1 MRAPSFTLH
10 LLRRLTV
17 ATACLASRL
26 RGGLGLGV
34 AMVGLSAVPTAHA
47 AEALPGLTPHSI
59 EAPHYGDTLFYFYQ
73 GEYFT
78 AITSLMVSQHAA
90 RLTPHDDEAELL
102 RGGMLLSYGL
112 HTQAGDIFNRLIG
125 DDTPV
130 AVRDR
135 AWFYLA
141 RIRYQTKHLPE
152 AEAALAR
159 ITTGLPPALQADRG
173 LLQANLLMA
182 RGDHAGAASLLQ
194 AMADQAKQNPEAPDA
209 NYVRFNLGVAQ
220 IRAEEAKAGQATLGQ
235 IGLAPADDE
244 EQRALRDRA
253 NVALG
258 FAALAAQQPEAA
270 RVHLARVRLQGAD
283 ANKALL
289 GFGWAS
295 DAMNAPLQALAPWLE
310 LAARD
315 LSDPAALEARIA
327 VPHAYAELGAY
338 GQAVGRYQS
347 AIAEFEVARGQLD
360 ASITAIR
367 AGRFIDELLAL
378 SPVQAMGQGWH
389 VDALPSLP
397 HVQPLAPLM
406 AQHAFQ
412 EGLRNLRDLRFLQ
425 ANLQAWRDKLDSFQN
440 MLDTRR
446 QAFAERL
453 SQLRQRDRSAGII
466 ALQGQRADLAAT
478 VAQAEADGDGVALA
492 DARQRTLLARVVRVQ
507 GLTNAPDA
515 APEVTQARD
524 RVRLAAGA
532 LSWQLSEDANGRLW
546 AVKSGLHAIDEGLAR
561 AQRQA
566 DDLAQ
571 AQQDEPERLDRF
583 GARIQALT
591 PLLDVLSPRVQALSQ
606 AQQVA
611 LQDLAVAELMR
622 QQAQLDAY
630 TVQARFAVAQL
641 YDRIRAQ
648 PLAAAAAKA
657 APTSPQGAAHAPQP

>member
-1 MRAPSFTLH
+1 MRAPSFSLH

-17 ATACLASRL
+17 ATACLVLVGMSAS
-26 RGGLGLGV
+26 
-34 AMVGLSAVPTAHA
+34 A
-47 AEALPGLTPHSI
+47 AEPLPGLTPHSI
-59 EAPHYGDTLFYFYQ
+59 EAPHYGDTLFHFYQ
-73 GEYFT
+73 GDHFT
-78 AITSLMVSQHAA
+78 AITSLMASQHVA
-90 RLTPHDDEAELL
+90 RLTPHDHEAELL

-125 DDTPV
+125 DDTPL

-141 RIRYQTKHLPE
+141 RMRHQTGHLPE

-159 ITTGLPPALQADRG
+159 ITTGLPPALQAERG

-182 RGDHAGAASLLQ
+182 RGDHAGAAKLLQ
-194 AMADQAKQNPEAPDA
+194 AMADQARQQPEAPDA
-209 NYVRFNLGVAQ
+209 SYVRFNLGVAQ
-220 IRAEEAKAGQATLGQ
+220 IRSNEAKAGQATLGQ
-235 IGLAPADDE
+235 IGLTQAQNE

-270 RVHLARVRLQGAD
+270 RTHLARVRLQGAD

-289 GFGWAS
+289 GLGWAA
-295 DAMNAPLQALAPWLE
+295 DAMNAPQQALAPWLE
-310 LAARD
+310 LAGRD

-338 GQAVGRYQS
+338 GQALSRYQG
-347 AIAEFEVARGQLD
+347 AIAEFDVARFQLD
-360 ASITAIR
+360 ASIAAIR

-378 SPVQAMGQGWH
+378 SPEQAMGQGWH

-446 QAFAERL
+446 LAFAERL
-453 SQLRQRDRSAGII
+453 GQLRQRDRSTGIT
-466 ALQGQRADLAAT
+466 ALQAQRAALAVT

-492 DARQRTLLARVVRVQ
+492 DARQRGLLARVARVQ
-507 GLTNAPDA
+507 ALTSTPDA
-515 APEVTQARD
+515 APDVVLARD
-524 RVRLAAGA
+524 RVRLVAGA
-532 LSWQLSEDANGRLW
+532 LSWQLSEDANARLW
-546 AVKSGLHAIDEGLAR
+546 SVRSGLQAIDEGLAR

-566 DDLAQ
+566 NDLAQ

-583 GARIQALT
+583 GARIQALK

-611 LQDLAVAELMR
+611 LQDLAVAELNR

-648 PLAAAAAKA
+648 PLAAVGAAAVATQAPVRPTVPA
-657 APTSPQGAAHAPQP
+657 ASPQGAAHAPQP